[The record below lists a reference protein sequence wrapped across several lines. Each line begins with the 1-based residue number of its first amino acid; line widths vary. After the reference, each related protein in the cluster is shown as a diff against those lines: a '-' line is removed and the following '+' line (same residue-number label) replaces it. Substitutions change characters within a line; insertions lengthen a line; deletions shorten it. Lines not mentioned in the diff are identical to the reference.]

1 MLSPVLSELAL
12 EVTKNAVVS
21 SVGYGVNIATTLIGR
36 QVIFFLFYS
45 FAFLGF
51 PYANR
56 FTELDLT
63 QTNSGEVH
71 DNTDSVE
78 VMLSNITSVWEET
91 VVNIDKM
98 VFSGDASDVATLW
111 NMIDEGQFIEPNIA
125 PLPATTGQIYMENAL
140 LGVLI
145 PYAWSLKDEYP
156 FLMDTGMACGTVLTS
171 SQLDDMWLTAAV
183 VKAATVCLSGTMY
196 FLLSP
201 TGNDAVCGPA
211 NRNGPNCVHNSFST
225 PSGLESLLS
234 DNVWGS
240 LTVAKLASR

>member
-1 MLSPVLSELAL
+1 M
-12 EVTKNAVVS
+12 
-21 SVGYGVNIATTLIGR
+21 GYGVNIATTLIGR
-36 QVIFFLFYS
+36 QVIFALFYP
-45 FAFLGF
+45 FAFFGF

-56 FTELDLT
+56 FMELDLT
-63 QTNSGEVH
+63 QTNSGQVF

-78 VMLSNITSVWEET
+78 TILSKITTVWEDT
-91 VVNIDKM
+91 VTRIDAK
-98 VFSGDASDVATLW
+98 VFSGNASDVATLW
-111 NMIDEGQFIEPNIA
+111 NMIGEGQFIETNIGSI
-125 PLPATTGQIYMENAL
+125 PATAGQAYMENAL

-171 SQLDDMWLTAAV
+171 SQLDDMWLTADV
-183 VKAATVCLSGTMY
+183 VQTATVCLSGTMY

-225 PSGLESLLS
+225 PSGLESLMS

-240 LTVAKLASR
+240 LTVTKLASR